1 MAGNDISRFEPAIA
15 RRTDLLRLPPPPA
28 MSRVTLPL
36 SGNFHKWVQD
46 SRTATPAYALYGG
59 IHNKRD

>member
-36 SGNFHKWVQD
+36 
-46 SRTATPAYALYGG
+46 
-59 IHNKRD
+59 